1 MWLVFSL
8 RKAEL
13 LSLLVLVFLFWVF
26 ANVLR
31 LSPLRGDACA
41 GMASVVNNWIPPP
54 RHTHPHLEKESQSR
68 KRQRKKERTFST
80 EKKKKKNFRI
90 IVDQVG
96 FQQFDKVGR

>member
-41 GMASVVNNWIPPP
+41 GMASVVNNWIPPT
-54 RHTHPHLEKESQSR
+54 HTHLQKESQSR
-68 KRQRKKERTFST
+68 KKTERKKERTFST
-80 EKKKKKNFRI
+80 EKKKKKNCRR

>member
-54 RHTHPHLEKESQSR
+54 DTPTPTSKRNLKVEKDE
-68 KRQRKKERTFST
+68 RKKERTFST

>member
-41 GMASVVNNWIPPP
+41 GMASVVNNRIPPT
-54 RHTHPHLEKESQSR
+54 HTHLQKESQSR

-80 EKKKKKNFRI
+80 EKKKKKKFRI

>member
-41 GMASVVNNWIPPP
+41 GMASVVNNWIPPT
-54 RHTHPHLEKESQSR
+54 HTHLQKESQSR
-68 KRQRKKERTFST
+68 KKTT
-80 EKKKKKNFRI
+80 EKGKDVLNRKEKEEEF
-90 IVDQVG
+90 
-96 FQQFDKVGR
+96 